1 MKIMK
6 KISLFIFALI
16 SMFAFTFGV
25 SALDVSNEQEFIDAL
40 KSGGDIKLTDNI
52 EVTKEIILD
61 TKVTLDLN
69 GKEVA
74 FAENALIKIIGG
86 NLSITGTGTLYE
98 KVPYFSPIIV
108 KGSENAK
115 DTNYST
121 LTVGANVTLRGWA
134 GIMIDQLSEKEK
146 KRMAYGVTV
155 NLYGTAIGVEDKT
168 GDPGTGIYVNGN
180 IIHNENAPVINI
192 YKSAKISAASQGI
205 YAAGFATWN
214 IEDGA
219 SVEGTTGI
227 EIRSG
232 ILNVNGGTIKG
243 TAIPT
248 ETTPNGN
255 GATTDGAGIAI
266 VQHTTK
272 NTIKVTVTKGLV
284 EGYTAFYQ
292 NNTQKN
298 DEASVA
304 KIKLAINGG
313 TFNAI
318 NGGKNA
324 VYSENKTN
332 FVTKGTFNAEI
343 DKAYLAEKTTLEQSD
358 NNYVV
363 KPNVEVESAGVKFES
378 DEPFS
383 NEYTLV
389 VTPKSEDETKAV
401 TDKLTEA
408 YKDNKKVE
416 GLKLINLYEINIF
429 DGNDEVVPME
439 DGKFTISI
447 PLAEDLRNFKNYKV
461 IYVNED
467 GEIQETIDAKLVNGK
482 VVFTT
487 THLSTYGVIGYNNP
501 TMNPETSDGVM
512 TYAVILCASIFAL
525 GSAVTLRKRYN

>member
-1 MKIMK
+1 MK

-98 KVPYFSPIIV
+98 KVPYYSPIIV
-108 KGSENAK
+108 KGSENAA

-121 LTVGANVTLRGWA
+121 LTVGTNVTLKGWA
-134 GIMIDQLSEKEK
+134 GIMIDQLNGKEK
-146 KRMAYGVTV
+146 KPMAYGVTV
-155 NLYGTAIGVEDKT
+155 NLYGTAIGVKDKT

-192 YKSAKISAASQGI
+192 YKSAKISAVSQGI

-272 NTIKVTVTKGLV
+272 NTIKVTVTKGLI

-292 NNTQKN
+292 NNTEKL

-332 FVTKGTFNAEI
+332 FVTKGTFNTEV
-343 DKAYLAEKTTLEQSD
+343 DKAYLAETTTLEQSG

-363 KPNVEVESAGVKFES
+363 KPNVEVESDGVKFES
-378 DEPFS
+378 DDAFS

-389 VTPKSEDETKAV
+389 VTPKSEEEVKDV
-401 TDKLTEA
+401 TTKLTEA
-408 YKDNKKVE
+408 YKNNTKVK
-416 GLKLINLYEINIF
+416 GLKLISLHDISMYLDN
-429 DGNDEVVPME
+429 EVVPME
-439 DGKFTISI
+439 NGKYTISI
-447 PLAEDLRNFKNYKV
+447 PVAENLRNFKNYKV

-501 TMNPETSDGVM
+501 TTNPETSDNIV

>member
-1 MKIMK
+1 MK

-98 KVPYFSPIIV
+98 KVPNFSPIVV
-108 KGSENAK
+108 KGSENAA

-121 LTVGANVTLRGWA
+121 LTVGTNVTLKGWA
-134 GIMIDQLSEKEK
+134 GIMIDQLK
-146 KRMAYGVTV
+146 KKDKPYAYGVTV
-155 NLYGTAIGVEDKT
+155 NLYGVATGVNDKE
-168 GDPGTGIYVNGN
+168 GADGAGIYLNGSVK
-180 IIHNENAPVINI
+180 HNDNAPVINI
-192 YKSAKISAASQGI
+192 YKSAKITGTGLGI

-219 SVEGTTGI
+219 SIEGKTGI
-227 EIRSG
+227 EIRAG
-232 ILNVNGGTIKG
+232 ILNVNGGTIIG
-243 TAIPT
+243 TGK
-248 ETTPNGN
+248 ELVSKPNGN
-255 GATTDGAGIAI
+255 GATTDGAGIAV
-266 VQHTTK
+266 VQHTTLLPIDVTISGGNVK
-272 NTIKVTVTKGLV
+272 GVKALYVNNTQQNPAEAWEKVKVTV
-284 EGYTAFYQ
+284 E
-292 NNTQKN
+292 
-298 DEASVA
+298 
-304 KIKLAINGG
+304 
-313 TFNAI
+313 
-318 NGGKNA
+318 
-324 VYSENKTN
+324 
-332 FVTKGTFNAEI
+332 KGTFNTEV
-343 DKAYLAEKTTLEQSD
+343 DKVYLAETATLEQSG

-363 KPNVEVESAGVKFES
+363 KPNVEVESDGVKFES
-378 DEPFS
+378 DDAFS

-389 VTPKSEDETKAV
+389 VTPKSEEEVKDV
-401 TDKLTEA
+401 TTKLTEA
-408 YKDNKKVE
+408 YKNNTKVK
-416 GLKLINLYEINIF
+416 GLKLISLHDISMYLDNA
-429 DGNDEVVPME
+429 VVPME
-439 DGKFTISI
+439 NGKYTISI
-447 PLAEDLRNFKNYKV
+447 PVAENLRNFKNYKV

-501 TMNPETSDGVM
+501 TTNPETSDNIV

>member
-1 MKIMK
+1 MK

-52 EVTKEIILD
+52 EVTKEIILN

-98 KVPYFSPIIV
+98 KVPYFSPIVV
-108 KGSENAK
+108 KGSENAA

-121 LTVGANVTLRGWA
+121 LTVGTNVTLKGWA
-134 GIMIDQLSEKEK
+134 GIMIDQLNGKEK
-146 KRMAYGVTV
+146 KPMAYGVTV
-155 NLYGTAIGVEDKT
+155 NLYGTAIGVKDKT

-192 YKSAKISAASQGI
+192 YKSAKITSTGHGI
-205 YAAGFATWN
+205 YAAGFGTWN

-219 SVEGTTGI
+219 SIEGKTGI
-227 EIRSG
+227 EIRAG
-232 ILNVNGGTIKG
+232 ILNVKGGTIVG
-243 TAIPT
+243 TGK
-248 ETTPNGN
+248 ELVSKPNGD
-255 GATTDGAGIAI
+255 GTTTEGAGIAV

-272 NTIKVTVTKGLV
+272 NVIKVNVQNGLI

-292 NNTQKN
+292 NNTEKL
-298 DEASVA
+298 DEEAVA
-304 KIKLAINGG
+304 KVELSVTGG

-332 FVTKGTFNAEI
+332 FVTKGTFNAEV
-343 DKAYLAEKTTLEQSD
+343 DKAYLAETATLEQSG

-363 KPNVEVESAGVKFES
+363 KPNVEVESDGVKFES
-378 DEPFS
+378 DDAFS

-389 VTPKSEDETKAV
+389 VTPKSEEEVKDV
-401 TDKLTEA
+401 TTKLTEA
-408 YKDNKKVE
+408 YKNNTKVK
-416 GLKLINLYEINIF
+416 GLKLISLHDISMYLDNA
-429 DGNDEVVPME
+429 VVPME
-439 DGKFTISI
+439 NGKYTISI
-447 PLAEDLRNFKNYKV
+447 PVAENLRNFKNYKV

-501 TMNPETSDGVM
+501 TMNPETSDNIV

-525 GSAVTLRKRYN
+525 GSVVTLRKRYN

>member
-1 MKIMK
+1 MK

-98 KVPYFSPIIV
+98 KVPYFSPIVV
-108 KGSENAK
+108 KGSENAA

-121 LTVGANVTLRGWA
+121 LTVGTNVTLKGWA
-134 GIMIDQLSEKEK
+134 GIMIDQLNGKEK
-146 KRMAYGVTV
+146 KPMAYGVTV
-155 NLYGTAIGVEDKT
+155 NLYGTAIGVKDKT

-192 YKSAKISAASQGI
+192 YKSAKITSTGQGI

-227 EIRSG
+227 EIRAG
-232 ILNVNGGTIKG
+232 ILNVKGGTIIG
-243 TAIPT
+243 TGK
-248 ETTPNGN
+248 ELVSKPNGN
-255 GATTDGAGIAI
+255 GATTDGAGIAV
-266 VQHTTK
+266 VQHTTLLPIDVTISGGNVK
-272 NTIKVTVTKGLV
+272 GVKALYVNNTQQNPAEAWEKVKVTV
-284 EGYTAFYQ
+284 E
-292 NNTQKN
+292 
-298 DEASVA
+298 
-304 KIKLAINGG
+304 
-313 TFNAI
+313 
-318 NGGKNA
+318 
-324 VYSENKTN
+324 
-332 FVTKGTFNAEI
+332 KGTFNTEV
-343 DKAYLAEKTTLEQSD
+343 DKVYLAETTTLEQSG

-363 KPNVEVESAGVKFES
+363 KPNVKAETDGVKFES
-378 DEPFS
+378 DDAFS

-408 YKDNKKVE
+408 YKNNTKVK
-416 GLKLINLYEINIF
+416 GLKLISLHDISMCLDN
-429 DGNDEVVPME
+429 EVVPME
-439 DGKFTISI
+439 NGKYTISI
-447 PLAEDLRNFKNYKV
+447 PVAENLRNFKNYKV
-461 IYVNED
+461 IYVNEA

-501 TMNPETSDGVM
+501 TTNPETSDNIV

-525 GSAVTLRKRYN
+525 GSAVALRKRYN

>member
-1 MKIMK
+1 MK

-98 KVPYFSPIIV
+98 KVPYFSPIVV
-108 KGSENAK
+108 KGSENAA

-121 LTVGANVTLRGWA
+121 LTVGTNITLKGWA
-134 GIMIDQLSEKEK
+134 GIMIDQLDEKEK
-146 KRMAYGVTV
+146 KPMAYGVTV
-155 NLYGTAIGVEDKT
+155 NLYGTAIGVKDKK

-227 EIRSG
+227 EIRAG

-332 FVTKGTFNAEI
+332 FVTKGTFNTEV
-343 DKAYLAEKTTLEQSD
+343 DKAYLAETTTLEQSG

-363 KPNVEVESAGVKFES
+363 KPNVEVESDGVKFES
-378 DEPFS
+378 DDAFS

-389 VTPKSEDETKAV
+389 VTPKSEEEVKDV
-401 TDKLTEA
+401 TTKLTEA
-408 YKDNKKVE
+408 YKNNTKVK
-416 GLKLINLYEINIF
+416 GLKLISLHDISMYLDN
-429 DGNDEVVPME
+429 EVVPME
-439 DGKFTISI
+439 NGKYTISI
-447 PLAEDLRNFKNYKV
+447 PVAENLRNFKNYKV
-461 IYVNED
+461 IYVNEA

-501 TMNPETSDGVM
+501 TMNPETSDNIV

>member
-1 MKIMK
+1 MK
-6 KISLFIFALI
+6 KISLFIFALV

-40 KSGGDIKLTDNI
+40 KNGGDIKLTDNI

-69 GKEVA
+69 GKDVA
-74 FAENALIKIIGG
+74 FAEDALIKVIGG

-98 KVPYFSPIIV
+98 KAPYFSPIIV
-108 KGSENAK
+108 KGSENAA

-121 LTVGANVTLRGWA
+121 LTVGTNVTLKGWA
-134 GIMIDQLSEKEK
+134 GIMIDQLQDKVK
-146 KRMAYGVTV
+146 PYAYGVTV
-155 NLYGTAIGVEDKT
+155 NLYGTAIGVKDKT

-313 TFNAI
+313 TFNTI

-324 VYSENKTN
+324 IYSENKTN
-332 FVTKGTFNAEI
+332 FVTSGTFNAEI
-343 DKAYLAEKTTLEQSD
+343 DKAYLAEKTTLEQSG

-363 KPNVEVESAGVKFES
+363 KPNVKAESAGVKFES
-378 DEPFS
+378 DEAFS
-383 NEYTLV
+383 NEYALI
-389 VTPKSEDETKAV
+389 VTPKTEDEVKDV
-401 TDKLTEA
+401 TTKLTEA

-416 GLKLINLYEINIF
+416 GLKLISLHDISMYL
-429 DGNDEVVPME
+429 NDEVVPME
-439 DGKFTISI
+439 DGKYTISI
-447 PLAEDLRNFKNYKV
+447 PVAENLRNFKNYKV
-461 IYVNED
+461 IYVNHD
-467 GEIQETIDAKLVNGK
+467 GEIEETIDAKLVDGK

-525 GSAVTLRKRYN
+525 GSAVVLRKRYN

>member
-1 MKIMK
+1 MK

-98 KVPYFSPIIV
+98 KVPYFSPIVV
-108 KGSENAK
+108 KGSENAA

-121 LTVGANVTLRGWA
+121 LTVGTNVTLKGWA
-134 GIMIDQLSEKEK
+134 GIMIDQLK
-146 KRMAYGVTV
+146 KKDKPYAYGVTV
-155 NLYGTAIGVEDKT
+155 NLYGVATGVNDKE
-168 GDPGTGIYVNGN
+168 GADGAGIYLNGSVK
-180 IIHNENAPVINI
+180 HNDNAPVINI
-192 YKSAKISAASQGI
+192 YKSAKITGTGLGI

-219 SVEGTTGI
+219 SIEGKTGI
-227 EIRSG
+227 EIRAG
-232 ILNVNGGTIKG
+232 ILNVKGGTIVG
-243 TAIPT
+243 TGK
-248 ETTPNGN
+248 ELVSKPNGD
-255 GATTDGAGIAI
+255 GTTTEGAGIAV
-266 VQHTTK
+266 VQHTTLLPIDVTISGGNVK
-272 NTIKVTVTKGLV
+272 GVKALYVNNTQQNPAEAWEKVKVTV
-284 EGYTAFYQ
+284 E
-292 NNTQKN
+292 
-298 DEASVA
+298 
-304 KIKLAINGG
+304 
-313 TFNAI
+313 
-318 NGGKNA
+318 
-324 VYSENKTN
+324 
-332 FVTKGTFNAEI
+332 KGTFNTEV
-343 DKAYLAEKTTLEQSD
+343 DKVYLAETTTLEQSG

-363 KPNVEVESAGVKFES
+363 KPNVEVESEGVKFES
-378 DEPFS
+378 DDAFS

-389 VTPKSEDETKAV
+389 VTPKSEEEVKDV
-401 TDKLTEA
+401 TTKLTEA
-408 YKDNKKVE
+408 YKNNTKVK
-416 GLKLINLYEINIF
+416 GLKLISLHDISMYLDN
-429 DGNDEVVPME
+429 EVVPME
-439 DGKFTISI
+439 NGKYTISI
-447 PLAEDLRNFKNYKV
+447 PVAENLRNFKNYKV

-501 TMNPETSDGVM
+501 TTNPETSDNIV

>member
-1 MKIMK
+1 MK

-52 EVTKEIILD
+52 EVTKEIILN

-98 KVPYFSPIIV
+98 KVPNFSPIVV
-108 KGSENAK
+108 KGSENAA

-121 LTVGANVTLRGWA
+121 LTVGTNVTLKGWA
-134 GIMIDQLSEKEK
+134 GIMIDQLK
-146 KRMAYGVTV
+146 KKDKPYAYGVTV
-155 NLYGTAIGVEDKT
+155 NLYGVATGVNDKK
-168 GDPGTGIYVNGN
+168 GADGAGIYLNGC
-180 IIHNENAPVINI
+180 IEHNDNAPVINI
-192 YKSAKISAASQGI
+192 YKSAKITGTGLGI
-205 YAAGFATWN
+205 YAAGFGTWN

-219 SVEGTTGI
+219 SIEGKTGI
-227 EIRSG
+227 EIRAG

-255 GATTDGAGIAI
+255 GSTTEGAGIAI

-272 NTIKVTVTKGLV
+272 NTIKVTVTKGLI

-292 NNTQKN
+292 NNTEKL

-324 VYSENKTN
+324 VYSENKTK
-332 FVTKGTFNAEI
+332 FVTKGTFNAEV
-343 DKAYLAEKTTLEQSD
+343 DKAYLAETTTLEQSG

-363 KPNVEVESAGVKFES
+363 KPNVEVESDGVKFES
-378 DEPFS
+378 DDAFS

-389 VTPKSEDETKAV
+389 VTPKSEEEVKDV
-401 TDKLTEA
+401 TTKLTEA
-408 YKDNKKVE
+408 YKNNTKVK
-416 GLKLINLYEINIF
+416 GLKLISLHDISMYLDN
-429 DGNDEVVPME
+429 EVVPME
-439 DGKFTISI
+439 NGKYTISI
-447 PLAEDLRNFKNYKV
+447 PVAENLRNFKNYKV

-501 TMNPETSDGVM
+501 TTNPETSDNIV

>member
-1 MKIMK
+1 MK

-40 KSGGDIKLTDNI
+40 KSGVDIKLTDNI

-74 FAENALIKIIGG
+74 FAEGASINIIGG

-98 KVPYFSPIIV
+98 KVPDYSPIRL
-108 KGSENAK
+108 KGSENAA

-121 LTVGANVTLRGWA
+121 LTVGTNVTLKGWA
-134 GIMIDQLSEKEK
+134 GIMIRQLKDDK
-146 KRMAYGVTV
+146 PYAYGVTV
-155 NLYGTAIGVEDKT
+155 NLYGVATGVNDKK
-168 GDPGTGIYVNGN
+168 GDDGTGIYVNGN
-180 IIHNENAPVINI
+180 IIHNDNAPVINI
-192 YKSAKISAASQGI
+192 YKSAKITGTGLGI

-219 SVEGTTGI
+219 SIEGKTGI
-227 EIRSG
+227 EIRAG

-255 GATTDGAGIAI
+255 GSTTEGAGIAV

-272 NTIKVTVTKGLV
+272 NTIKVTVTKGLI

-332 FVTKGTFNAEI
+332 FVTKGTVIAEV
-343 DKAYLAEKTTLEQSD
+343 DKAYVAER
-358 NNYVV
+358 
-363 KPNVEVESAGVKFES
+363 A
-378 DEPFS
+378 
-383 NEYTLV
+383 
-389 VTPKSEDETKAV
+389 
-401 TDKLTEA
+401 
-408 YKDNKKVE
+408 
-416 GLKLINLYEINIF
+416 
-429 DGNDEVVPME
+429 
-439 DGKFTISI
+439 
-447 PLAEDLRNFKNYKV
+447 
-461 IYVNED
+461 
-467 GEIQETIDAKLVNGK
+467 
-482 VVFTT
+482 
-487 THLSTYGVIGYNNP
+487 
-501 TMNPETSDGVM
+501 
-512 TYAVILCASIFAL
+512 
-525 GSAVTLRKRYN
+525 

>member
-1 MKIMK
+1 MK

-98 KVPYFSPIIV
+98 KVPYFSPIVV
-108 KGSENAK
+108 KGSENAA

-121 LTVGANVTLRGWA
+121 LTVGTNVTLKGWA
-134 GIMIDQLSEKEK
+134 GIMIDQLLNGK
-146 KRMAYGVTV
+146 KPMAYGVTV
-155 NLYGTAIGVEDKT
+155 NLYGTAIGVKDKT

-227 EIRSG
+227 EIRAG
-232 ILNVNGGTIKG
+232 ILNVKGGTIIG
-243 TAIPT
+243 TGK
-248 ETTPNGN
+248 ELVSKPNGN
-255 GATTDGAGIAI
+255 GATTDGAGIAV
-266 VQHTTK
+266 VQHTTLLPIDVTISGGNVK
-272 NTIKVTVTKGLV
+272 GVKALYVNNTQQNPAEAWEKVKVTV
-284 EGYTAFYQ
+284 E
-292 NNTQKN
+292 
-298 DEASVA
+298 
-304 KIKLAINGG
+304 
-313 TFNAI
+313 
-318 NGGKNA
+318 
-324 VYSENKTN
+324 
-332 FVTKGTFNAEI
+332 KGTFNTEV
-343 DKAYLAEKTTLEQSD
+343 DKVYLAETATLEQSG

-363 KPNVEVESAGVKFES
+363 KPNVEVESDGVKFES
-378 DEPFS
+378 DDAFS

-389 VTPKSEDETKAV
+389 VTPKSEEEVKDV
-401 TDKLTEA
+401 TTKLTEA
-408 YKDNKKVE
+408 YKNNTKVK
-416 GLKLINLYEINIF
+416 GLKLISLHDISMYLDNA
-429 DGNDEVVPME
+429 VVPME
-439 DGKFTISI
+439 NGKYTISI
-447 PLAEDLRNFKNYKV
+447 PVAENLRNFKNYKV

-501 TMNPETSDGVM
+501 TTNPETSDNIV
-512 TYAVILCASIFAL
+512 TYAVILCTSIFAL

>member
-1 MKIMK
+1 MK

-74 FAENALIKIIGG
+74 FAENASINIIGG

-98 KVPYFSPIIV
+98 KVPDYSPIRL
-108 KGSENAK
+108 KGSENAA

-121 LTVGANVTLRGWA
+121 LTVGTNVTLKGWA
-134 GIMIDQLSEKEK
+134 GIMIRQLKDDK
-146 KRMAYGVTV
+146 PYAYGVTV
-155 NLYGTAIGVEDKT
+155 NLYGVATGVNDKK
-168 GDPGTGIYVNGN
+168 GDPGAGIYVNGN

-192 YKSAKISAASQGI
+192 YKSAKITGTGLGI

-219 SVEGTTGI
+219 SIEGKTGI
-227 EIRSG
+227 EIRAG

-255 GATTDGAGIAI
+255 GSTTEGAGIAV

-272 NTIKVTVTKGLV
+272 NTIKVTVTKGLI

-292 NNTQKN
+292 NNTEKL

-324 VYSENKTN
+324 VYSENKTK
-332 FVTKGTFNAEI
+332 FVTKGTFNAEV
-343 DKAYLAEKTTLEQSD
+343 DKAYLAETTTLEQSG

-363 KPNVEVESAGVKFES
+363 KPNVEVESDGVKFES
-378 DEPFS
+378 DDAFS

-389 VTPKSEDETKAV
+389 VTPKSEEEVKDV
-401 TDKLTEA
+401 TTKLTEA
-408 YKDNKKVE
+408 YKNNTKVK
-416 GLKLINLYEINIF
+416 GLKLISLHDISMYLDN
-429 DGNDEVVPME
+429 EVVPME
-439 DGKFTISI
+439 NGKYTISI
-447 PLAEDLRNFKNYKV
+447 PVAENLRNFKNYKV

-501 TMNPETSDGVM
+501 TTNPETSDNIV